1 MEPEVATWH
10 HLSTTGPRGLGT
22 GTVLQVALSP
32 ESSMQKLALALV
44 QIAAII
50 AVTSSSACATAQH
63 SAKAPPVGV
72 DAEAALRQ
80 KLAELE
86 AKGPLRFE
94 TDTDIL
100 DADARGVL
108 REVAKQL
115 VAHPRVKVVV
125 SGHADE
131 RGDTAYNLALGE
143 RRAAA
148 ARDFLARLGVPRGR
162 VRTVALGE
170 ERPLLDGHD
179 ESAWAQNRRDEF
191 AFELP
196 SRLIASPAHEGSD
209 VTSALYAQVLLA
221 E

>member
-1 MEPEVATWH
+1 
-10 HLSTTGPRGLGT
+10 
-22 GTVLQVALSP
+22 
-32 ESSMQKLALALV
+32 MQKLGLALV

-50 AVTSSSACATAQH
+50 AIAGSSACATAQQ
-63 SAKAPPVGV
+63 SAKAPPSGV
-72 DAEAALRQ
+72 DAETALRQ

-100 DADARGVL
+100 DTDARGVL

-115 VAHPRVKVVV
+115 FAHPKAKVVV

-131 RGDTAYNLALGE
+131 RGDTSYNLALGE

-162 VRTVALGE
+162 VRTVTLGE

-191 AFELP
+191 TFELP
-196 SRLIASPAHEGSD
+196 SRLIAAGSTGD
-209 VTSALYAQVLLA
+209 SDGLFAQVIL
-221 E
+221 ED